1 MATSERLVITS
12 KINGEERTFLADS
25 RDSLLEALR
34 ERLNLKGVKEGCN
47 NGNCGACAVILDGR
61 LVNSCCVMAAEIEG
75 ATVETVEGLATPEG
89 LHPLQQAFLDEA
101 ALQCG
106 ICTPGFL
113 MSSKALL
120 AENPAPTDDE
130 VRFWLAGNLCR
141 CTGYDKIIQAV
152 QLAAEQMRAAK

>member
-12 KINGEERTFLADS
+12 TINGEQRTFLADS

-47 NGNCGACAVILDGR
+47 NGNCGACAVILNGR

-75 ATVETVEGLATPEG
+75 AKVETVEGLATPEG

-120 AENPAPTDDE
+120 AENPAPSDQE
-130 VRFWLAGNLCR
+130 IRFWLAGNLCR
-141 CTGYDKIIQAV
+141 CTGYDKIVQAV
-152 QLAAEQMRAAK
+152 VAAAEQMRAQK

>member
-1 MATSERLVITS
+1 MSNRIVINAT
-12 KINGEERTFLADS
+12 INGEPREFLVDE

-34 ERLNLKGVKEGCN
+34 ERIGLTGAKEGCN

-75 ATVETVEGLATPEG
+75 AQLTTIEGLAEAEA
-89 LHPLQQAFLDEA
+89 LHPLQQAFLEDA

-113 MSSKALL
+113 MAS
-120 AENPAPTDDE
+120 
-130 VRFWLAGNLCR
+130 
-141 CTGYDKIIQAV
+141 
-152 QLAAEQMRAAK
+152 